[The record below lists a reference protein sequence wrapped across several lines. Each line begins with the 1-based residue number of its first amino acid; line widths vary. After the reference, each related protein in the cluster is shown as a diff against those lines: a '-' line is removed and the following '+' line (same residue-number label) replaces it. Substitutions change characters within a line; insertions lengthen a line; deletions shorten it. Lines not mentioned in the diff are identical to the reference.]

1 MTHRFAAVLGSV
13 AHRIHTASATILG
26 LVGLRSLARFVV
38 PALILLF
45 AVTAVTEVQRT
56 AAILADRPDVTAA
69 TLEEVA
75 AYEDGSGS
83 VWFQFDAVMDSSSLE
98 TAAELGTFF
107 YLARSPSDPSQGIL
121 VRSAQGDAFFRQ
133 RVVSGELVEDPDLV
147 TSAVEAFGA
156 IPGGLDLD
164 RTRFLDELQ
173 AGGDPSG
180 AQLPS
185 ALEAIEAGTAVV
197 ATGRVIDPARF
208 AACEDGGACD
218 GPDARWLYLFADPN
232 GASAIVLRSPH
243 PPDALPVR
251 LQGLFLNDTFE
262 LSEVLDSD
270 WFAAIDADV
279 PTTRSLRAGSAPPI
293 TVPAS
298 WVPAIVYAV
307 LAAILLASLL
317 VGYPVFA
324 ADADPEPQRALGIGD
339 RIDLEL
345 TGRLGREGGGGA
357 VMLERAPGGLERMP
371 IAELALLLWRY
382 GLLPRD
388 QSRREA
394 EERYVAES
402 AGDRDRL
409 VIHER
414 DQSALVVVDR
424 DGAAGEVHRGH
435 LHRIGGSVPA
445 VRFRQGTSDAYLATR
460 SVEARDLVAGEIAGE
475 RNGERAAG

>member
-1 MTHRFAAVLGSV
+1 MTHRFAAVLGSI
-13 AHRIHTASATILG
+13 AHRIRTASATILG

-38 PALILLF
+38 PALIVLF
-45 AVTAVTEVQRT
+45 AVSAVTEVQRT
-56 AAILADRPDVTAA
+56 ASTLANRPDVTAA

-75 AYEDGSGS
+75 AYEDDSGS
-83 VWFQFDAVMDSSSLE
+83 VWFQFDAVMDSSSLQ
-98 TAAELGTFF
+98 TAADLGTFF
-107 YLARSPSDPSQGIL
+107 YLARSPIDAGQGIL
-121 VRSAQGDAFFRQ
+121 VRSSQGDAFFRQ
-133 RVVSGELVEDPDLV
+133 RVLSGRLVEDPDLV
-147 TSAVEAFGA
+147 ASATDAFGA

-173 AGGDPSG
+173 AGGVPSG

-185 ALEAIEAGTAVV
+185 DLEEVAAGNAVV

-208 AACEDGGACD
+208 AACEGGGACD
-218 GPDARWLYLFADPN
+218 GSDARWLYLFADPA

-251 LQGLFLNDTFE
+251 LQGLFLRDTFD
-262 LSEVLDSD
+262 LGEVLDSD
-270 WFAAIDADV
+270 WFAAIDAEV
-279 PTTRSLRAGSAPPI
+279 PTTRTLRAGSAPPI

-298 WVPAIVYAV
+298 WVPAIAYAV
-307 LAAILLASLL
+307 LAVLLLASLI

-324 ADADPEPQRALGIGD
+324 VEAEPVPQRALGIGD

-345 TGRLGREGGGGA
+345 TGRLGREGGLGA
-357 VMLERAPGGLERMP
+357 VTLERAPGGLERMP

-394 EERYVAES
+394 EDRYVAEA

-414 DQSALVVVDR
+414 DQSALVVVARGQSD
-424 DGAAGEVHRGH
+424 GEVRRGR
-435 LHRIGGSVPA
+435 LHRVSGSVPA
-445 VRFRQGTSDAYLATR
+445 VRFRQGGSDAYLGTR
-460 SVEARDLVAGEIAGE
+460 SIEERDLVAGEIAGE
-475 RNGERAAG
+475 RNGERATG